1 MIQGV
6 IFDYGNVLSRTL
18 DLQPRA
24 AWEHKLG
31 LEPGGL
37 ERRVHNDS
45 TWIEVQCGRMA
56 VEAHWR
62 DVGTALGLTSADTQA
77 MRADFYR
84 GDVRNDAL
92 VSRMDELRAAGLRVG
107 ILSNFST
114 ELRTLMCRQ
123 DLLAHVDDV
132 VISAEIGFMKPAPSA
147 YQAVL
152 NRLNLSAA
160 RSVFVDD
167 LAINVEAAQAL
178 GFHGIIFRNNP
189 SCLAELDACIAA
201 PGRPR

>member
-1 MIQGV
+1 
-6 IFDYGNVLSRTL
+6 
-18 DLQPRA
+18 
-24 AWEHKLG
+24 
-31 LEPGGL
+31 
-37 ERRVHNDS
+37 
-45 TWIEVQCGRMA
+45 
-56 VEAHWR
+56 
-62 DVGTALGLTSADTQA
+62 
-77 MRADFYR
+77 
-84 GDVRNDAL
+84 
-92 VSRMDELRAAGLRVG
+92 VG

>member
-1 MIQGV
+1 
-6 IFDYGNVLSRTL
+6 
-18 DLQPRA
+18 
-24 AWEHKLG
+24 
-31 LEPGGL
+31 
-37 ERRVHNDS
+37 
-45 TWIEVQCGRMA
+45 
-56 VEAHWR
+56 
-62 DVGTALGLTSADTQA
+62 